1 MKVGKPGTAVASALI
16 AALLGAC
23 SVGPDYVRPAAP
35 TSATYK
41 EAGNW
46 KPAQPQDDLHR
57 GEWWKV
63 YGDPALDDLMAQVSV
78 SNQTLKQAEAAYRQ
92 ARALA
97 AGARAEYF
105 PTIAL
110 DPAVT
115 RSRRGQNGSTFVSST
130 TGAVVG
136 GGSGSGSVSNQY
148 SLPLDVNWEVD
159 VWGKVRRTVESA
171 AASAQA
177 SAAELEATRL
187 SLLAELATDYFQL
200 RVLDE
205 QQRLFDDTVNAYQ
218 KSLELTQNQY
228 KVGVAAQADV
238 ILAETQLK
246 TTQAQALDTGVQRA
260 ELEHAIAVLIGKPPA
275 DFSIAPGK
283 IAFNIPVIPPGM
295 PSALLERRPDIAQA
309 ERQMAASNAQIGVA
323 KSAYFPSLTLGA
335 SAGYQSSTVANLI
348 SAPNFFWS
356 LGPALAETL
365 FDAGA
370 RRAQVEQARA
380 AYDASVANY
389 RQVVLAGFQE
399 VEDNLAALH
408 ILEQEA
414 QVQDEAVKAA
424 EQSVQIALNQY
435 KSGTQSY
442 LNVVIVQTTA
452 LSNER
457 SAFTI
462 LSNRLTASVTLIK
475 ALGGSWDASQLPSD

>member
-1 MKVGKPGTAVASALI
+1 M
-16 AALLGAC
+16 
-23 SVGPDYVRPAAP
+23 RPAAP
-35 TSATYK
+35 TPATYK

-105 PTIAL
+105 PTVAL

-115 RSRRGQNGSTFVSST
+115 RSRRGQNGSAFVSST

-136 GGSGSGSVSNQY
+136 GSSGSGSVSNQY

-159 VWGKVRRTVESA
+159 VWGKVRRTVESV

-228 KVGVAAQADV
+228 KVGVAAQSDV

-309 ERQMAASNAQIGVA
+309 ERQMAASNAQIGIA

-335 SAGYQSSTVANLI
+335 SAGYQGSTVANLI
-348 SAPNFFWS
+348 SVPNFFWS

-399 VEDNLAALH
+399 VEDNLAALR

-414 QVQDEAVKAA
+414 HVQDEAVKAA

-475 ALGGSWDASQLPSD
+475 ALGGSWDASQLPPD